1 MSFEVLSSNPPP
13 TTTTPRD
20 RDRPTLSRP
29 LSEISENESN
39 RRVSAS
45 NRSSVHSISKKS
57 RPASEAAKEDST
69 GAGAGAN
76 GVPSS
81 ATTKRLS
88 ASMPLQTITVNLVDY
103 AKSQP
108 QAQSQAQTQTQARI
122 HSPSQSA
129 AASTSA
135 STSTST
141 PRPVLNVS
149 SADNTHLF
157 GSDDAEVT
165 IDRAPPPPS
174 PSSKSA
180 PPELPRR
187 PGAGTGAGAGEQGRT
202 VSMSSTSSKK
212 SRHKKDEGVDGAD
225 MASPAESSRSGVSS
239 YLLAK
244 RASLRP
250 SSLSISYAEVAKPI
264 ESPPATGAS
273 ISATAFDSLESLPS
287 ASVPLAGDINASAK
301 PATKSKPSW
310 LRRASGTAAL
320 RSKSRTPPPKEEGS
334 MTAST
339 SLPPALPPR
348 KGLEST
354 IDEVPT
360 SRSLPEEGMA
370 PPPFPPRK
378 HSNSYANIIAGP
390 SRSRLGEGQGRP
402 AFSPSGSSSGF
413 VQPPPLPSRDNVGN
427 IRGRIA
433 AWTAAAQTSG
443 SFNRS
448 ESSQSLASQAG
459 SSTSHTQRFPNS
471 AQRVLGH
478 AGSAVQKG
486 WAGLRARGVG
496 GSISSMSSLG
506 QSQSSKPRGFE
517 TSPSWS
523 SGLSSRGTRDRTQ
536 SDHREFGAG
545 GYAQGLEGPVF
556 DETNVKR
563 VAVGGVGRVF
573 GRDIVEAGKE
583 WGIADAGVDT
593 EGKPQW
599 EARRRKCLPAV
610 VVRCVEYLE
619 IWGPKEE
626 GIFRISGRS
635 SHIAKLRKEFDAGAD
650 IDLAQCHPGDLDPH
664 AVAGL
669 FKSYLRELPS
679 PLLTHH
685 LTPRFDAYV
694 KGKGK
699 ATNNRATFDSTMAE
713 DGHHGEA
720 EDLKSLLQQLPQAHW
735 FLLADIVKLLDL
747 IPRHVAANRMTQNA
761 LMLSLGP
768 SLNISGGV
776 LNELIES
783 KDTLFAS
790 PPAPSIIEDAEDLI
804 DFGDVSIEPVAPPS
818 LPQTQSSTR
827 PTTPASQ
834 LTDESLAPAVIGGSA
849 KSKRAPRL
857 PAKPSL
863 TKIFGS
869 SMTSIP
875 RQKSVDTLNSIVNI
889 EPPRVDIPIGNNTP
903 LPTFE
908 ATQPDSSEHGD
919 TGNTPTPKAALLSI
933 SVAADVPIPE
943 TPLASGAE
951 KLDEV
956 HYPAG
961 TVGERSRI
969 FSNSNPSVTA
979 TSTPIADRFQGT
991 SSPFPALRGTRSS
1004 NGSLSGQSV
1013 STASDG
1019 NPTKTTGEGSPNPGT
1034 NPATVIRRGQPVFF
1048 QSAGVGVER
1057 HTHGHTR
1064 ASSHSANSALNSPN
1078 LSQGSPS
1085 FNSPNPNGNGNS
1097 DGQFGDVTTAGQK
1110 RKDEGERERHGDV
1123 DGNGEGN
1130 RAKRLSAGPATL
1142 GGSEVDV

>member
-1 MSFEVLSSNPPP
+1 MSEVLSNP
-13 TTTTPRD
+13 TSRD
-20 RDRPTLSRP
+20 RVHERERPTLSRP
-29 LSEISENESN
+29 ISEISENESN

-45 NRSSVHSISKKS
+45 NRSSVHSHSNSKKS
-57 RPASEAAKEDST
+57 RPASEAKDD
-69 GAGAGAN
+69 GLGAN
-76 GVPSS
+76 GTNGPTSTT
-81 ATTKRLS
+81 TTKRLS
-88 ASMPLQTITVNLVDY
+88 TSMPLQTITVNLVEY

-108 QAQSQAQTQTQARI
+108 QAQTQSQPQLVSTTP
-122 HSPSQSA
+122 SPS
-129 AASTSA
+129 TLN
-135 STSTST
+135 
-141 PRPVLNVS
+141 PRPTISIPIESN
-149 SADNTHLF
+149 SANGDGPGRDH
-157 GSDDAEVT
+157 
-165 IDRAPPPPS
+165 APPPPS
-174 PSSKSA
+174 PSTKPT

-187 PGAGTGAGAGEQGRT
+187 PGAGEKGRT
-202 VSMSSTSSKK
+202 VSMSSTFSKK
-212 SRHKKDEGVDGAD
+212 GKDNKEEAGESRDAT
-225 MASPAESSRSGVSS
+225 SPAESSRSGVSS

-273 ISATAFDSLESLPS
+273 TSATAFDSLESLRS
-287 ASVPLAGDINASAK
+287 ASAPLPVDATAAK
-301 PATKSKPSW
+301 PTTKSKPSW

-348 KGLEST
+348 KGLGLEPT
-354 IDEVPT
+354 VDEVPT

-378 HSNSYANIIAGP
+378 TSYASATAGP

-413 VQPPPLPSRDNVGN
+413 VQPPPLPSRENVGN

-448 ESSQSLASQAG
+448 ESSNSLASQAG
-459 SSTSHTQRFPNS
+459 SSTSHGQRFPAS

-506 QSQSSKPRGFE
+506 QSSRTRGFE
-517 TSPSWS
+517 SSPSWS
-523 SGLSSRGTRDRTQ
+523 SGLANRAARDRSQ
-536 SDHREFGAG
+536 SDQYEFGAG
-545 GYAQGLEGPVF
+545 GYAQGNDGPVF
-556 DETNVKR
+556 DETSVKR
-563 VAVGGVGRVF
+563 AGVGEVGRVF

-583 WGIADAGVDT
+583 WSVIDAGADV
-593 EGKPQW
+593 EGRSQW
-599 EARRRKCLPAV
+599 ETRRRKCLPAV
-610 VVRCVEYLE
+610 VVRSVEYLE

-635 SHIAKLRKEFDAGAD
+635 SHIAKLRKEFDSGAD
-650 IDLAQCHPGDLDPH
+650 IDLTQCHPGDLDPH

-713 DGHHGEA
+713 DGHHEQA

-747 IPRHVAANRMTQNA
+747 IPRHVATNRMTQNA

-776 LNELIES
+776 LNDLIENRA
-783 KDTLFAS
+783 TLFAE
-790 PPAPSIIEDAEDLI
+790 PPTPSIIEATEDLI
-804 DFGDVSIEPVAPPS
+804 DFGEVSIEPVAPPS
-818 LPQTQSSTR
+818 LPQTQNSTR
-827 PTTPASQ
+827 PTTPASL
-834 LTDESLAPAVIGGSA
+834 LTDESLAPASLGGGGGST

-875 RQKSVDTLNSIVNI
+875 RQKSVDTLNSIVNA
-889 EPPRVDIPIGNNTP
+889 EPPRVDVPIGNNTP

-908 ATQPDSSEHGD
+908 AGQSDPSES
-919 TGNTPTPKAALLSI
+919 GNSDTPTPKAALLSI
-933 SVAADVPIPE
+933 LTAADVPIPE
-943 TPLASGAE
+943 TPLPSGAE

-961 TVGERSRI
+961 TVGERSKI
-969 FSNSNPSVTA
+969 FSNASATS

-991 SSPFPALRGTRSS
+991 SSPFPALRPVRNS
-1004 NGSLSGQSV
+1004 NGSLSGKST

-1019 NPTKTTGEGSPNPGT
+1019 HYPNKATSAGEGSPNPNAGT

-1064 ASSHSANSALNSPN
+1064 SSSQSASSALNSPN
-1078 LSQGSPS
+1078 LSLGSPA
-1085 FNSPNPNGNGNS
+1085 FGSPNPDGNENVGS
-1097 DGQFGDVTTAGQK
+1097 GKSSQTSSAGQK
-1110 RKDEGERERHGDV
+1110 RKDEGERERDGDA
-1123 DGNGEGN
+1123 EGDIEGS
-1130 RAKRLSAGPATL
+1130 RAKRLSAGPGTL
-1142 GGSEVDV
+1142 DGVEV

>member
-1 MSFEVLSSNPPP
+1 MSEVLINSA
-13 TTTTPRD
+13 PRD
-20 RDRPTLSRP
+20 RDRPSLSRP

-39 RRVSAS
+39 RRATAS
-45 NRSSVHSISKKS
+45 NRSSVHSNSRKS
-57 RPASEAAKEDST
+57 RPASEAKDDSP
-69 GAGAGAN
+69 GAT
-76 GVPSS
+76 S
-81 ATTKRLS
+81 TKRLS
-88 ASMPLQTITVNLVDY
+88 ANMPLQTITVNLVEY
-103 AKSQP
+103 ARSQP
-108 QAQSQAQTQTQARI
+108 HTA
-122 HSPSQSA
+122 PS
-129 AASTSA
+129 ASTSA
-135 STSTST
+135 TSTSD
-141 PRPVLNVS
+141 PRPARSIPAESDNGNANV
-149 SADNTHLF
+149 NE
-157 GSDDAEVT
+157 GVVK
-165 IDRAPPPPS
+165 DRAPPPPS
-174 PSSKSA
+174 PSTKPT
-180 PPELPRR
+180 PPDLPRR
-187 PGAGTGAGAGEQGRT
+187 PVGEGRNASST
-202 VSMSSTSSKK
+202 STSSKK
-212 SRHKKDEGVDGAD
+212 TKDQKAEGAIGEDRPT
-225 MASPAESSRSGVSS
+225 SPAESSRSGVSS
-239 YLLAK
+239 YLLSK

-250 SSLSISYAEVAKPI
+250 SSLSISYADVAKPI
-264 ESPPATGAS
+264 ESPPATGTSTA
-273 ISATAFDSLESLPS
+273 ATAFDSLESLRS
-287 ASVPLAGDINASAK
+287 ASAPLPGAGDLSVGATAK

-348 KGLEST
+348 RGLEPS

-378 HSNSYANIIAGP
+378 NSYANITAGP

-413 VQPPPLPSRDNVGN
+413 TQPPPLPSRDNIGN

-443 SFNRS
+443 SYNRS
-448 ESSQSLASQAG
+448 ESSNSLASQAG
-459 SSTSHTQRFPNS
+459 SSASQAQRFPVS
-471 AQRVLGH
+471 AQKVLGH

-506 QSQSSKPRGFE
+506 QSSRSRGFE
-517 TSPSWS
+517 SSPSWS
-523 SGLSSRGTRDRTQ
+523 SGLASRGARDRTQ
-536 SDHREFGAG
+536 SDQSDFETG
-545 GYAQGLEGPVF
+545 GYVQGNDGPMF
-556 DETNVKR
+556 DGHNVKR
-563 VAVGGVGRVF
+563 AGVGGTGRVF
-573 GRDIVEAGKE
+573 GRDIVEAVKE
-583 WGIADAGVDT
+583 WSVADAGADA
-593 EGKPQW
+593 EGRNQW
-599 EARRRKCLPAV
+599 ETRRRKCLPAV
-610 VVRCVEYLE
+610 VVRSVEYLE

-650 IDLAQCHPGDLDPH
+650 IDLTQCHPGDLDPH

-699 ATNNRATFDSTMAE
+699 AINNRATFGSMAE
-713 DGHHGEA
+713 DGHFEAA
-720 EDLKSLLQQLPQAHW
+720 EDLKALLQQLPQAHW

-747 IPRHVAANRMTQNA
+747 IPRHVATNRMTQNA

-776 LNELIES
+776 LNELIENRE
-783 KDTLFAS
+783 TLFAK
-790 PPAPSIIEDAEDLI
+790 PPTPPIIEAAEDLI

-818 LPQTQSSTR
+818 MSQTQSSTR

-834 LTDESLAPAVIGGSA
+834 LTEESLVPASMSGSSR
-849 KSKRAPRL
+849 SKRAPRL

-875 RQKSVDTLNSIVNI
+875 RQKSVDTLNSIVNV
-889 EPPRVDIPIGNNTP
+889 EPPRVDVSIGNNTP

-908 ATQPDSSEHGD
+908 AVQPDSIEAGTSESVDHKD
-919 TGNTPTPKAALLSI
+919 ALKGVST
-933 SVAADVPIPE
+933 AADVPVPE
-943 TPLASGAE
+943 TPLPSGAE

-961 TVGERSRI
+961 TVGERSKM
-969 FSNSNPSVTA
+969 FANSGASST

-991 SSPFPALRGTRSS
+991 SSPFPALRAVRNS
-1004 NGSLSGQSV
+1004 NGSLSGKSI

-1019 NPTKTTGEGSPNPGT
+1019 NPAKSTGEGSPNLSA
-1034 NPATVIRRGQPVFF
+1034 NPASVIRRGQPVFF

-1057 HTHGHTR
+1057 HTHGHAR
-1064 ASSHSANSALNSPN
+1064 SSSQSASSALNSPN
-1078 LSQGSPS
+1078 LSLGSPA
-1085 FNSPNPNGNGNS
+1085 FGSPNPNSNGDS
-1097 DGQFGDVTTAGQK
+1097 QFGDTANAGQK
-1110 RKDEGERERHGDV
+1110 RKDEGERARNGDAEG
-1123 DGNGEGN
+1123 DGEGN
-1130 RAKRLSAGPATL
+1130 RAKRLSAGPGTL
-1142 GGSEVDV
+1142 GGVETGTQSS